1 MDLNNR
7 DDRVAA
13 AGEYVLGT
21 LDAADK
27 AAFERAL
34 TGDAELRA
42 ELRFWEQRF
51 AGLGLRL
58 KAAAPRPMV
67 WLDLQQRLKRS
78 NTTSLRPAAPGRLT
92 TAWALLATAAS
103 VVLTVGLVVQLQKP
117 PQIITEAVPVPVAAV
132 SYVALLEIPQTSM
145 KWSVSVTPQRKQIV
159 LRATGEAPVV
169 AKDRDAELWLI
180 TDAGPVS
187 MGLLPKSGEIRRDF
201 PAGMQL
207 ASGKTLAVSI
217 EPVGGSP
224 TGSPTGPVV
233 TTGSVLQAG

>member
-1 MDLNNR
+1 MDLNQR
-7 DDRVAA
+7 EDRVVA

-21 LDAADK
+21 LDAAGK
-27 AAFERAL
+27 AEVEKTL
-34 TGDAELRA
+34 QTNAELRD
-42 ELRFWEQRF
+42 EINFWERRL

-58 KAAAPRPMV
+58 KATAPRPMV
-67 WLDLQQRLKRS
+67 WLDIQQQLKRS
-78 NTTSLRPAAPGRLT
+78 NTVSLRPAQPGRMT

-103 VVLTVGLVVQLQKP
+103 LVLAVGLVVQLQKP
-117 PQIITEAVPVPVAAV
+117 PLVITEPVPVAAV
-132 SYVALLEIPQTSM
+132 SYVALLEIPETTM
-145 KWSVSVTPQRKQIV
+145 KWSVSVTPERKQIV
-159 LRATGEAPVV
+159 LRATGDAPVV

-201 PAGMQL
+201 PAGMML